1 MRCCERVLYNETC
14 QKPASVEVHVRNG
27 EVQRNTGSI
36 ALYAETPRKGER
48 ALGNCFWIPE
58 GHHMKAPRVVCETL
72 REALAVTKV
81 EGTAKHRDSC
91 AACVRTESSRA
102 LCARVESLRKR
113 SMCLVLGAFRRS
125 RECVAVRG
133 MRSRLWRSCTDG

>member
-1 MRCCERVLYNETC
+1 
-14 QKPASVEVHVRNG
+14 VRNS
-27 EVQRNTGSI
+27 EVEGNTDSI
-36 ALYAETPRKGER
+36 ALYTEISRKGER
-48 ALGNCFWIPE
+48 ALGNCFRIPE
-58 GHHMKAPRVVCETL
+58 EHQVKASRVVCETL

-81 EGTAKHRDSC
+81 KGTAKHRDSC

-113 SMCLVLGAFRRS
+113 SMCLVLDAFRGS